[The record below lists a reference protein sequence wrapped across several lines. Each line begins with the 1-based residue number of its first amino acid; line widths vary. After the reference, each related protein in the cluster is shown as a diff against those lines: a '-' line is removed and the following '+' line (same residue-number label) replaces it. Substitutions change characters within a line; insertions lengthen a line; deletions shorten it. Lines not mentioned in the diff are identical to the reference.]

1 MLGRRVIFAVAPDG
15 SGFTL
20 QAGDTDIFADKN
32 AYVDVGF

>member
-1 MLGRRVIFAVAPDG
+1 MLGCRVIFGVAPDA

-20 QAGDTDIFADKN
+20 QAGDTDMFADKN